1 MSSTNTESK
10 RNVAAPFVFAG
21 FTGDRSGSMVGIYRQ
36 SAVGLFEWATDL
48 IESAN
53 ENDQQ
58 GRMFITCFDTKA
70 EKRLDNV
77 DFKNVH
83 ISQKKCYEWMQPR
96 GSTRLYDTAINDL
109 DNIVSKAKEFK
120 ENLPRAIKMLNPE
133 ISMVWACCTDGYDN
147 VSVKTAE
154 DLKTKVLWAREQGVK
169 CFFLAANQDAMET
182 GQRYGFSP
190 ETSMTYTADAEHSIM
205 AFRSVSTNMRQASC
219 GLECY
224 FTDNQRQSSQTQ
236 QPTNPQPTNPQP
248 PNPRAPT
255 QQPTNPRAPT
265 QQPPTQ
271 QPSTQQPPTQQ
282 PPTQQP
288 PNPRVLSLQTAPAL
302 TRSPR
307 VTFW

>member
-1 MSSTNTESK
+1 MSSTTPNTESK
-10 RNVAAPFVFAG
+10 RNVVAAPFVFAG

-53 ENDQQ
+53 KNDQQ

-70 EKRLDNV
+70 EKRLDDV
-77 DFKNVH
+77 DFKNVD
-83 ISQKKCYEWMQPR
+83 ITQRKCYDWMKPR

-120 ENLPRAIKMLNPE
+120 ENLPRAVKMLNPE
-133 ISMVWACCTDGYDN
+133 VSIVWACCTDGYDN
-147 VSVKTAE
+147 VSTKNAE
-154 DLKTKVLWAREQGVK
+154 DLKEKVLWAREQGVK
-169 CFFLAANQDAMET
+169 CFFLAANQDAMAT

-190 ETSMTYTADAEHSIM
+190 ETSMTYTPDAEHSTM

-236 QPTNPQPTNPQP
+236 DELNPS
-248 PNPRAPT
+248 APSW
-255 QQPTNPRAPT
+255 QPTNPRT
-265 QQPPTQ
+265 L
-271 QPSTQQPPTQQ
+271 
-282 PPTQQP
+282 TQQP
-288 PNPRVLSLQTAPAL
+288 PNLQAPNLQAPNLQAPNQHVPSLQTAPSL